1 VPQEIGHNGGPLCHT
16 EAEMRLQQMANRAMD
31 ALNALRGR
39 PPEGRVYAWNSAL
52 DSLRSTLTPRLTFAQ
67 LAGLI
72 QSGKDGDL
80 AGTLALYEEMEQ
92 RDLRLRSVANTRR
105 LALTRLEYEIVSA
118 SESMQEGADKTLA
131 DDAAAYVR
139 EAFQGLDGL
148 DTTLKHLATA
158 IGPNLA
164 VAEIEW
170 ENYEP
175 IAVFPVPSDRLTMN
189 LSQSNEVRIVT
200 QEQRMGIPAATP
212 KFVVH
217 IPDSVSGS
225 PLAKSLSE
233 AQAWIWLMKK
243 LALADWAIFCEI
255 FGMPVRI
262 GKYRPSATVEEK
274 KTLAD
279 MLKNIGTSAWAMV
292 SEGTAFEFAESTQ
305 RGIAPYEALLN
316 FCNRETA
323 VGWLGGNLTTESTG
337 VTGGLAAAVVQDAV
351 RDDIRD
357 DDIKNESATVGKQ
370 LIAPVVAFKY
380 PGRDVALPTFRRVK
394 PEIVDRQKEA
404 LLLRAAQGAGVQ
416 VPKAWAYKRLGIP
429 EPQEGD
435 DVLEPTDAFIA
446 GVTEGNPEEAAP

>member
-1 VPQEIGHNGGPLCHT
+1 MNGLRQLAMRVG
-16 EAEMRLQQMANRAMD
+16 EAVS
-31 ALNALRGR
+31 ALRGR
-39 PPEGRVYAWNSAL
+39 PPEGRVYAWNSGL
-52 DSLRSTLTPRLTFAQ
+52 DSLRSTLTPRLTFTN
-67 LAGLI
+67 LASLI
-72 QSGKDGDL
+72 SQGKDGDL
-80 AGTLALYEEMEQ
+80 ATTLALYEEMEQ

-105 LALTRLEYEIVSA
+105 LALTRLDYEIVSA

-131 DDAAAYVR
+131 DDVAAYVR
-139 EAFQGLDGL
+139 ESLQGLDGL
-148 DTTLKHLATA
+148 DRTLKHLAGA

-170 ENYEP
+170 QNYEP
-175 IAVFPVPSDRLTMN
+175 IAIFPIPSDRLTMN
-189 LSQSNEVRIVT
+189 LSQSNEVRIIT
-200 QEQRMGIPAATP
+200 QDDRLGMPAASP

-217 IPDSVSGS
+217 VPDSVSGS
-225 PLAKSLSE
+225 PLVKSLSE

-243 LALADWAIFCEI
+243 LALSDWGIFCEI

-292 SEGTAFEFAESTQ
+292 SEGTAFEFAESSQ

-357 DDIKNESATVGKQ
+357 DDIKNESVTVGKQ
-370 LIAPVVAFKY
+370 LIAPMAAFKY
-380 PGRDVALPTFRRVK
+380 PGRDVPLPTFRRIK
-394 PEIVDRQKEA
+394 PETVDRQKEA

-435 DVLEPTDAFIA
+435 DVLEPTDAFTA
-446 GVTEGNPEEAAP
+446 GVMEGNPAADAAGN